1 MKAIE
6 VAYERPPL
14 FPKQKKF
21 IDDPAR
27 FTYIEAGTKSG
38 KTIGMIIWL
47 HEQIIASKGIRRN
60 FWWVAPYYT
69 TTKIAFER
77 WWQFIPLESRKLFRK
92 KETDLTIEYP
102 ITGHKIYFK
111 SAEKP
116 DALYGEDVYAVVI
129 DEASRMR
136 EEAWNVIRT
145 TITATRGRAK
155 IIGNVKGRKNWF
167 YRDARRAKENGDAY
181 YLLTSYDNP
190 HLDKGELEMA
200 KKNLPEQVFKELYL
214 SEPMDD
220 GGNPFG
226 IDHIRNNIQKALST
240 KDPKCFGIDVAK
252 HVDHTVIVGLDED
265 GRVCVFNRFQKDWK
279 QTKETIL
286 LTVGDVQTAID
297 CTGVGDPIVEDLQ
310 RGKGNIEGIKF
321 TPHSKQQMMEGL
333 ASSIQNGKLG
343 ILEGIMQVELESF
356 EFEYTKYGV
365 RYSAPSGHHDDC
377 VDALALA
384 NKKYSPSGA
393 GYGEYA
399 LL

>member
-1 MKAIE
+1 MKQIE
-6 VAYERPPL
+6 VAYQRPEV
-14 FPKQKKF
+14 FPKQKQF

-47 HEQIIASKGIRRN
+47 HEQIIFSKGTRRN

-69 TTKIAFER
+69 TTKIAFDR
-77 WWQFIPLESRKLFRK
+77 WWQFIPIKTRGMFRK

-116 DALYGEDVYAVVI
+116 DALYGEDVHAVVI

-145 TITATRGRAK
+145 TITATKGRAK

-167 YRDARRAKENGDAY
+167 YRDARKAKENGDAY

-190 HLDKGELEMA
+190 YLDKGEIDLA
-200 KKNLPEQVFKELYL
+200 KQNLPEQVFNELYL

-240 KDPKCFGIDVAK
+240 KAPKAYGIDLAK
-252 HVDHTVIVGLDED
+252 HVNWTAIVGLDED
-265 GRVCVFNRFQKDWK
+265 GQICGFKRFQKDWK
-279 QTKETIL
+279 QTKEVILSTI
-286 LTVGDVQTAID
+286 GDVKTAID

-310 RGKGNIEGIKF
+310 RERGNIEGIKF

-333 ASSIQNGKLG
+333 ASSIQSGNIG
-343 ILEGIMQVELESF
+343 ILEGVMQVELESF

-365 RYSAPSGHHDDC
+365 KYSSSSGQDDDC

-384 NKKYSPSGA
+384 NRKLSKGA

-399 LL
+399 IL

>member
-1 MKAIE
+1 MKELE
-6 VAYERPPL
+6 VSYQRPQV
-14 FPKQKKF
+14 FDKQREF

-47 HEQIIASKGIRRN
+47 HEQIIQSGGIRKN

-69 TTKIAFER
+69 TTKIAFDR
-77 WWQFIPLESRKLFRK
+77 WWQFIPLETRKLFRK

-145 TITATRGRAK
+145 TITATKGRAK
-155 IIGNVKGRKNWF
+155 IIGNVKGKKNWF

-190 HLDKGELEMA
+190 YLDKEEIDRA
-200 KKNLPEQVFKELYL
+200 RKDLPEQVFNELYM
-214 SEPMDD
+214 SKPMDD

-226 IDHIRNNIQKALST
+226 IDHIRRNVQKALST
-240 KDPKCFGIDVAK
+240 KEPKA
-252 HVDHTVIVGLDED
+252 
-265 GRVCVFNRFQKDWK
+265 
-279 QTKETIL
+279 
-286 LTVGDVQTAID
+286 
-297 CTGVGDPIVEDLQ
+297 
-310 RGKGNIEGIKF
+310 
-321 TPHSKQQMMEGL
+321 
-333 ASSIQNGKLG
+333 
-343 ILEGIMQVELESF
+343 
-356 EFEYTKYGV
+356 
-365 RYSAPSGHHDDC
+365 
-377 VDALALA
+377 
-384 NKKYSPSGA
+384 
-393 GYGEYA
+393 
-399 LL
+399 